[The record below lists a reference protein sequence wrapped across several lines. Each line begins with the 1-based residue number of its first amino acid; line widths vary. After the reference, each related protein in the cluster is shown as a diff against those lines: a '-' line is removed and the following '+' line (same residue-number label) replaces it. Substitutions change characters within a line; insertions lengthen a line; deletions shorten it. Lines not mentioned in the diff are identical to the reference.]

1 MSIEKPV
8 IVKDPQGRQKGEIQL
23 SDPEEARNLK
33 RNSQGQIGSVTDLQG
48 NKLAEEEVP
57 PQEDTKQADAV
68 NIAKELGKVLA
79 NALREHGDEMQGVF
93 IKDMNTRGVTIKVTY
108 KPDEQGEQTEDEFVF
123 RWDNGVIR
131 LDNVGEPVDLGQIQN
146 KSGRSTI
153 QKDVLKDRLLQF
165 LSSHD
170 SDPAPSDPAEIPDG
184 QPVQEEWPDD
194 HIGQQDSADGDGNY
208 QEYDAQSLHEDVWES
223 EDCQNAF
230 CAAVD
235 AYRQAKD
242 KDSIKSLFRACRPF
256 KKGNTIQEK
265 LKGAVEWYNSYKQPG
280 QEWSKWGNPPKNTR
294 VQVFLEDD
302 YDGHNLLAL
311 KEVSDSLSEAANKLQ
326 QLEGDYK
333 RDRFDEMSY
342 TLSDMVREIDE
353 YVDYMMDGN
362 ETKEEAFYRDDDDD
376 RAVLGE
382 EDEFGPEIG
391 DEVDYNEGRYKLYGY
406 CGYEV
411 VLQNVDD
418 ERDFKVVKP
427 VDIGMGSKQEMK
439 ETEYIDP
446 EQLPDM

>member
-79 NALREHGDEMQGVF
+79 NALREHGDEMQGIF

-165 LSSHD
+165 ISSHD

-184 QPVQEEWPDD
+184 QPLNEED
-194 HIGQQDSADGDGNY
+194 
-208 QEYDAQSLHEDVWES
+208 LWEN

-280 QEWSKWGNPPKNTR
+280 QEWSKWGNPPKNTKL
-294 VQVFLEDD
+294 QVFLEDD
-302 YDGHNLLAL
+302 YDGHNLVIL
-311 KEVSDSLSEAANKLQ
+311 KEISDSLSEAANNLQ

-333 RDRFDEMSY
+333 RERFDEMSY

-353 YVDYMMDGN
+353 YIDYMMGGN

-376 RAVLGE
+376 RVLGE

-427 VDIGMGSKQEMK
+427 VDIGMGPKQKME
-439 ETEYIDP
+439 EEVNYVQP
-446 EQLPDM
+446 EQLPDDQEEQI